1 MKTNTHS
8 RYAAARRWLIFWTL
22 FIGLGALGGSL
33 GMLLDPT
40 GKSMGMDAMLPYFKK
55 LPFAD
60 ILFQDFTFSGI
71 ALLLVN
77 GLPDLL
83 AAGLLLG
90 RKPQGTV
97 LGGVLGITLML
108 WICIQFYMF
117 PPNFMDTAYFLFG
130 LAQALTGYAAWV
142 FARQEAFAAEQRT
155 YPHVGQD
162 PERLVVYFSRMG
174 YTKKAAMKKRSAPA
188 PKCWNCRPKS
198 LRQAPRG
205 FGGAAGGGCIAGP
218 WISSPYRRI

>member
-40 GKSMGMDAMLPYFKK
+40 GKSMGMDAMLPFFKK
-55 LPFAD
+55 MPFAD

-83 AAGLLLG
+83 LKHIKQGFLNTVCG
-90 RKPQGTV
+90 RS
-97 LGGVLGITLML
+97 GIHTL
-108 WICIQFYMF
+108 Y
-117 PPNFMDTAYFLFG
+117 
-130 LAQALTGYAAWV
+130 
-142 FARQEAFAAEQRT
+142 
-155 YPHVGQD
+155 
-162 PERLVVYFSRMG
+162 
-174 YTKKAAMKKRSAPA
+174 
-188 PKCWNCRPKS
+188 
-198 LRQAPRG
+198 G
-205 FGGAAGGGCIAGP
+205 F
-218 WISSPYRRI
+218 

>member
-1 MKTNTHS
+1 
-8 RYAAARRWLIFWTL
+8 
-22 FIGLGALGGSL
+22 
-33 GMLLDPT
+33 MLLDPT
-40 GKSMGMDAMLPYFKK
+40 GKSMEMDAMLPFFKK

-77 GLPDLL
+77 GLPNLL

-108 WICIQFYMF
+108 WICIQLYMF

-174 YTKKAAMKKRSAPA
+174 YTKRQPWKKRSAPV

-218 WISSPYRRI
+218 WIYSPYRRI